1 MDVKEFIIPEGYPFE
16 GKSLDILISA
26 DEIKKRVEELALQI
40 SEKFKGTVPIFV
52 GVMNGSF
59 MFFADIM
66 RELSIDFEVDF
77 IKIDSYGSRTSSS
90 GTVRLL
96 KDISADITNRNVV
109 VVEDII
115 DTGLSIQFLKHRLED
130 ALPKSV
136 TFVTLLL
143 KKDIAKVSFDIDY
156 VGFDI
161 PNRFVVG
168 YGLDYNQG
176 LRGLKHILAFKEGDI
191 IDGE

>member
-1 MDVKEFIIPEGYPFE
+1 MDLKEFILPKGYPFE
-16 GKSLDILISA
+16 GHALDILISSSR
-26 DEIKKRVEELALQI
+26 IKKRVEKLAIQI
-40 SEKFKGTVPIFV
+40 SDKFKDTVPIFV

-59 MFFADIM
+59 MFFADLM
-66 RELSIDFEVDF
+66 RELKIDFEVDF
-77 IKIDSYGSRTSSS
+77 IKIDSYGNKSTSS

-96 KDISADITNRNVV
+96 KDISADITNRHVV

-130 ALPKSV
+130 ARPQSV

-143 KKDIAKVSFDIDY
+143 KKEIANINFDIDY
-156 VGFDI
+156 VGFSI
-161 PNRFVVG
+161 PNRYVVG

>member
-1 MDVKEFIIPEGYPFE
+1 MDIKEFTLPKGYPFE
-16 GKSLDILISA
+16 GKTLEILISS
-26 DEIKKRVEELALQI
+26 DQLKRRVAELASQI
-40 SEKFKGTVPIFV
+40 TEKFKDTIPIFV

-59 MFFADIM
+59 MFFADLM
-66 RELSIDFEVDF
+66 REMGIDFEVDF
-77 IKIDSYGSRTSSS
+77 IKIDSYGSKTYSS

-96 KDISADITNRNVV
+96 KDISADITNRHVV

-130 ALPKSV
+130 AMPKSV

-143 KKDIAKVSFDIDY
+143 KKEIAKVNFNIDY
-156 VGFDI
+156 VGFNI

-176 LRGLKHILAFKEGDI
+176 LRGLKHILAFKEEDI
-191 IDGE
+191 TDGE